1 MNIDSLYQIY
11 LECNNQVS
19 TDSRNCPPKSLFFA
33 LKGDNFDGN
42 KYADSALANGAAYA
56 IIDNDVYKKDNR
68 YIVVQDTLV
77 CLQKLANFHRNKLST
92 PIIGIT
98 GTNGKTTTKELIAAV
113 LSEKFNIQFTK
124 GNLNNHIG
132 VPLTLLSIRPEHQ
145 LAVVEMGANHPGEI
159 KFLTELVQPNYGI
172 ITNVGK
178 AHLEGFGSFEGVIK
192 TKSELYDYLRAQP
205 NGVVFLDAD
214 NLILSEKSQG
224 IHTIKTYGTHGNVDV
239 LAHDNPKAFTLEFS
253 WTKKTENKTFQVQ
266 TQLIGNY
273 NLPNALA
280 AITMGLYFDVPIEN
294 INHALTNYEPNNNRS
309 QAKKTAK
316 NQLIIDAYNAN
327 PTSMM
332 AALTNF
338 SKVDATNKV
347 VILGD
352 MKELGKDSLDEHQ
365 KIVDYLILESTI
377 SMVILVGE
385 EFSRAKSNFKHY
397 NQVEELRVQ
406 LKTNPLS
413 DKTILI
419 KGSNSIKLA
428 SITDEL

>member
-19 TDSRNCPPKSLFFA
+19 TDSRNCPINSLFFA

-42 KYADSALANGAAYA
+42 KYADSALSNGASYA
-56 IIDNDVYKKDNR
+56 VIDNEAYKKDNR
-68 YIVVQDTLV
+68 YIVVENTLES
-77 CLQKLANFHRNKLST
+77 LQQLANFHRKKLGT

-113 LSEKFNIQFTK
+113 LTKKYKIQFTK

-132 VPLTLLSIRPEHQ
+132 VPLTLLSIRPEHE
-145 LAVVEMGANHPGEI
+145 LAVVEMGANHLGEI
-159 KFLTELVQPNYGI
+159 KFLTNIVEPNYGI

-192 TKSELYDYLRAQP
+192 TKSELYDYLREQKD
-205 NGVVFLDAD
+205 GVVFVDAD
-214 NLILSEKSQG
+214 NDILSKKVEG
-224 IHTIKTYGTHGNVDV
+224 IAHIQTYGTTNIAEVI
-239 LAHDNPKAFTLEFS
+239 AHPNSKAFTLEFE
-253 WTKKTENKTFQVQ
+253 WNKKQNKEVHHIK

-273 NLPNALA
+273 NLSNALA
-280 AITMGLYFDVPIEN
+280 AVTIGLYFEVPSEDIDT
-294 INHALTNYEPNNNRS
+294 ALTQYEPNNNRS
-309 QAKKTAK
+309 QAKKTEK

-338 SKVDATNKV
+338 AKIEAQNKV

-352 MKELGKDSLDEHQ
+352 MKELGKDSLEEHQ
-365 KIVDYLILESTI
+365 KIVNYLTSESTI
-377 SMVILVGE
+377 QKVILVGD
-385 EFSRAKSNFKHY
+385 EFSSLDSYFEHY
-397 NQVEELRVQ
+397 KNVEELRFI
-406 LKTNPLS
+406 LKSAPLA

-428 SITDEL
+428 SIIDEL